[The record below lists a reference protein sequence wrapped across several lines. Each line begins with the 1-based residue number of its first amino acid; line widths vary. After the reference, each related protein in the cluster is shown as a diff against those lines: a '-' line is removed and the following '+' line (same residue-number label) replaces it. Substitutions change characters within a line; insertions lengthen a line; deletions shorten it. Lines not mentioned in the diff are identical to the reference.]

1 MSIYKMNV
9 EIMKKKLENSIGID
23 DRFETSCKNCNGYCK
38 KSNVTIILNPY
49 DIYRVS
55 KELNVK
61 VPDFLNNYCTISPG
75 YQTKLPVVQLNRTV
89 KGKCILL
96 RNGICKAEKGKPLAC
111 SLYPLDIFMDNNIE
125 STKFFVNRV
134 NGHGTPVTYT
144 VRQWL
149 DMNKI
154 DLTDRFYSLWGELVD
169 NASPLR
175 REMLEYEGFE
185 RTIQLENQI
194 IIHLLYGAYDTDKDF
209 FTQFVKNSEELIE
222 YLSTML
228 DVCRNCCI
236 KKDEY

>member
-1 MSIYKMNV
+1 MSIYEMNV
-9 EIMKKKLENSIGID
+9 EIMKKKLESSIGID
-23 DRFETSCKNCNGYCK
+23 DRFETSCQNCNGYCR

-75 YQTKLPVVQLNRTV
+75 FQTKLPVVQLNRAA

-96 RNGICKAEKGKPLAC
+96 RNGVCKAEKGKPLAC

-125 STKFFVNRV
+125 STKFFVNKV
-134 NGHGTPVTYT
+134 NGHGAPVTYK

-149 DMNKI
+149 EMNKM
-154 DLTDRFYSLWGELVD
+154 DSYQEFKHLWFELLQK
-169 NASPLR
+169 ASALR
-175 REMLEYEGFE
+175 LEMLEYVGFE

-194 IIHLLYGAYDTDKDF
+194 IIHLMYGAYDTNKDF
-209 FTQFVKNSEELIE
+209 FAQFVKNSEDLIE
-222 YLSTML
+222 YLSDML
-228 DVCRNCCI
+228 TLCRNVCI